1 MLTQLETLARMKAAR
16 DAEIEAARCAAGAT
30 YEFEDYDS
38 YVFEDYD
45 SPEKEVRRQVEMLFA
60 YRIAGDRPDGANAA
74 VHAFAAIKG
83 QEMRVVIGDPA
94 NRYRSD
100 HLT

>member
-1 MLTQLETLARMKAAR
+1 MATRVT
-16 DAEIEAARCAAGAT
+16 EIEAARCAAGAT

-38 YVFEDYD
+38 
-45 SPEKEVRRQVEMLFA
+45 PEKEVRRQVEILFA

-74 VHAFAAIKG
+74 AHAFAAIKG

-94 NRYRSD
+94 NAIV
-100 HLT
+100 LTI